1 MRVLLTLQ
9 YLGTRYAGWQAQ
21 ENALAVQ
28 QVVETALAALC
39 GQAVRVTGAS
49 RTDAGVHAE
58 DQKAHFDLPVAIP
71 LRGLLLGLNDRLPR
85 DVRATEAREVDPE
98 FNARFLAVSK
108 TYRYQIWNA
117 EIADVF
123 RAATWTHV
131 RAPLDVGLMTEAS
144 RALVGPHDFRSYTV
158 AGPNAFAPPC
168 GAGVPPAPASRELS
182 SGAGVSPMLTETEG
196 GRDARTTRAND
207 LSATSRAIDAIEL
220 KRYDAAITMRV
231 TAAGFLRYMVRRI
244 AGQLIEIGR
253 GKLPVAATAEALEP
267 AFAEARWTAPP
278 EGLVLERVRYEWDR

>member
-1 MRVLLTLQ
+1 VRVLLTLQ

-28 QVVETALAALC
+28 QVVETALAEMC
-39 GQAVRVTGAS
+39 GQLVRVTGAS

-58 DQKAHFDLPVAIP
+58 DQKAHFDLPIAIP
-71 LRGLLLGLNDRLPR
+71 FRGLLLGLNDLLPR

-98 FNARFLAVSK
+98 FHARFRAVSK

-123 RAATWTHV
+123 RSQVWTNV
-131 RAPLDVGLMTEAS
+131 RTPLDVDLMAEAS

-158 AGPNAFAPPC
+158 AGPE
-168 GAGVPPAPASRELS
+168 VES
-182 SGAGVSPMLTETEG
+182 T
-196 GRDARTTRAND
+196 D
-207 LSATSRAIDAIEL
+207 RAIDAIEL
-220 KRYDAAITMRV
+220 KRYGAAITMRV

-253 GKLPVAATAEALEP
+253 GKLPLEATAEALEP

-278 EGLVLERVRYEWDR
+278 EGLVLERVRYEWD